1 MFQHA
6 PVVGHLI
13 GFRDSLMFR
22 TFALTWLFCLVGVS
36 VIAGD
41 APLRLLFLGDNNH
54 HRPADRFAQ
63 LAPVMAERGI
73 ELKYTD
79 ELNSLNAA
87 TLSRFDGL
95 IVYANHPAI
104 SPEQESALLRYVAS
118 GKGFVPLHCASY
130 CFLNSPKYI
139 ELVGG
144 QFQKHGTGT
153 VSTRIVDRR
162 HALMQGFGG
171 FESWDETY
179 VHHRTTN
186 DRTILEVRM
195 GGMQAEGNDVEP
207 WTWVRQHGDGRV
219 FYTAWGHD
227 ARTWSHP
234 GFQNLIERGIRWA
247 CRRDLSEVADY
258 HERDRFETP
267 KMTRI
272 SSDRPLFEYL
282 DVGPKI
288 PNYTDSGKWGTQ
300 GEAQSLM
307 QKPLSPEESLQH
319 YVTPVGM
326 ELKLHAAE
334 PQFGGKPIAMNWDH
348 RGRLWVCETVDYPN
362 ELQPGNKG
370 RDRIRIC
377 EDTDRDGKADKFTVF
392 AENLSIPTSIA
403 FARGG
408 VIVQNG
414 TQTLFLK
421 DTNGDDK
428 ADVKTV
434 LIDNWTLGDTHGG
447 VSNLRY
453 GLDGWFWGMQGYN
466 DSKPVI
472 NGQQQPGFRMGF
484 FRFRLDD
491 SDPPKVAE
499 LEFVRS
505 TSNNTWGLGI
515 SEEGLIFGSTANHH
529 PSYFMP
535 IPNRYYERVRGWTPD
550 LMADD
555 IADTHL
561 FDPITEKVRQ
571 VDHHGGYTAAAGH
584 ALYTARSYPKQW
596 WNRTAFVCGPTG
608 HLVGTFVLKPDGAS
622 FQSNSPCNL
631 VASDDEWSAPIMAE
645 VGPDGCVWVLD
656 WYNYIVQH
664 NPTPRGFKTGK
675 GNAYETDLR
684 DKRHGRVYRVVPT
697 EPTVGSM
704 EWMPLD
710 PNNAKQLVQ
719 ALTHPTMLWRLHAQ
733 QLLIERGQTDVVPK
747 LVELVEDSSV
757 DEIGLNVG
765 AIHALQTLNGLGVI
779 STKDSARAAVISAL
793 KHPSAGVRRNA
804 IQVLPAD
811 NQSISPLVDSGV
823 LTDSDAQV
831 RLAAYLKFADLPAN
845 SVAATATISSANDP
859 ANHVSREQRNHRWLI
874 DALTSAAATQGIDFF
889 RQLSKQEF
897 ADEPQSD
904 LVAVTERAAEH
915 IGRGGR
921 NADVPKLVDD
931 LTSMNSQLANATIAG
946 LERGWP
952 SNRTVA
958 LSSTQETQLVK
969 LTESIPSAAVPRLV
983 SLVNRWGSNALD
995 GQITKI
1001 VNAYLKSIRD
1011 DSQTLDARAEAA
1023 RQLVAFRP
1031 NDAKATE
1038 KLLQLITPRTAPPL
1052 AEALIA
1058 ATQRSQV
1065 AEVGETLVDLVPNA
1079 TPAVRRV
1086 ALRTLMS
1093 RPDWTATLVEGLKN
1107 GDVQISDLS
1116 LDQQTALGNHPDKT
1130 IRVAAQKVMQAGGGL
1145 PNADREKVLQS
1156 LLAVTKQKGDVK
1168 RGFEMYKKHC
1178 AKCHVHGKEG
1188 QKVGPELTGMA
1199 VHPKVEFLTNIIDPS
1214 RSVEGNF
1221 RSYTVLTSEGRVF
1234 TGMLAAESRTAIE
1247 LVDTEGKR
1255 HAIPREDIEELIA
1268 SKKSIMPE
1276 GFEKQM
1282 SAEELTD
1289 LLEFLTQKGRFVPLP
1304 LAKAATAISTQ
1315 PLFHTAPNGPD
1326 RLIFDDWTPKT
1337 FQDVPFSVIDPNGG
1351 RQRNIILLHGPQG
1364 SQPPRMPQSVSLPCN
1379 TPATAIHFLSGV
1391 SGWGFPAHRAS
1402 TVAMTVRLHYADGQ
1416 TENHNLINGRDFAD
1430 YIRRVDVPGS
1440 KFAFRLQGGQQIR
1453 YLSVT
1458 PKRADSIDKIEL
1470 ISGDDPTSPIVMA
1483 VTVETRSEKESTEQH

>member
-1 MFQHA
+1 
-6 PVVGHLI
+6 
-13 GFRDSLMFR
+13 MFR
-22 TFALTWLFCLVGVS
+22 TFALACLSCFVGSPVS
-36 VIAGD
+36 ADD
-41 APLRLLFLGDNNH
+41 ATLQLLFLGDNGH
-54 HRPADRFAQ
+54 HRPAERFAQ
-63 LAPVMAERGI
+63 LAPVMERRGI
-73 ELKYTD
+73 DLKYTD
-79 ELNSLNAA
+79 ELKALNAE
-87 TLSRFDGL
+87 TLSQFDGL
-95 IVYANHPAI
+95 IVYANHEKI
-104 SPEQESALLRYVAS
+104 TPEQESALLEYVAS

-144 QFQKHGTGT
+144 QFLKHGTGT
-153 VSTRIVDRR
+153 MSTKIVNRT
-162 HALMQGFGG
+162 HTLMRGFGG

-179 VHHRTTN
+179 VHHRTTD
-186 DRTILEVRM
+186 DRTILEVRP
-195 GGMQAEGNDVEP
+195 GGMQADGNEVEP
-207 WTWVRQHGDGRV
+207 WTWVRNHGEGRV

-227 ARTWSHP
+227 QRTWSHP
-234 GFQNLIERGIRWA
+234 GFHNLIERGIRWA
-247 CRRDLSEVADY
+247 CKRNLSQVAEY
-258 HERDRFETP
+258 WERERFETP
-267 KMTRI
+267 EMTKI
-272 SSDRPLFEYL
+272 ADDLPKFEYI

-288 PNYTDSGKWGTQ
+288 PNYQASEEWGKQ
-300 GEAQSLM
+300 GEAKSLM
-307 QKPLSPEESLQH
+307 QKPLSPEESLKH

-334 PQFGGKPIAMNWDH
+334 PQLGGKPIAMNWDH

-377 EDTDRDGKADKFTVF
+377 EDADRDGKADKFTVF

-408 VIVQNG
+408 AIVQNG

-421 DTNGDDK
+421 DTDGDDK

-434 LIDNWTLGDTHGG
+434 LIDNWKLGDTHGG

-466 DSKPVI
+466 DSRPVI
-472 NGQQQPGFRMGF
+472 NGKQQPGFRMGF

-515 SEEGLIFGSTANHH
+515 SEEGLIFGSTANHY

-550 LMADD
+550 LMADY

-584 ALYTARSYPKQW
+584 ALYTARSYPEQW

-631 VASDDEWSAPIMAE
+631 VAADDEWSAPIMAE

-684 DKRHGRVYRVVPT
+684 DKKHGRVFRVVSNQPMNWAMIW
-697 EPTVGSM
+697 EPLHR
-704 EWMPLD
+704 ED
-710 PNNAKQLVQ
+710 PMQWVAYLK
-719 ALTHPTMLWRLHAQ
+719 HPTMLWRLRAQ

-747 LVELVEDSSV
+747 LVELVKDESV
-757 DEIGLNVG
+757 DSIGLNVG
-765 AIHALQTLNGLGVI
+765 AIHALQTLNGLDAI
-779 STKDSARAAVISAL
+779 AKDDAVRNAIVAAL
-793 KHPSAGVRRNA
+793 KHPSTGVRRNA
-804 IQVLPAD
+804 IQVLPND
-811 NQSISPLVDSGV
+811 DQTVSPLAESGV
-823 LTDSDAQV
+823 LTDSDPQV
-831 RLAAYLKFADLPAN
+831 RLAAYLKLADLPAN
-845 SVAATATISSANDP
+845 KGAAAATVSSANDP
-859 ANHVSREQRNHRWLI
+859 ANHVSREQRNNRWLI
-874 DALTSAAATQGIDFF
+874 DALTSAAANQGPSFF
-889 RQLSKQEF
+889 RQLSEQEF
-897 ADEPQSD
+897 AGEPQAD
-904 LVAVTERAAEH
+904 LIMITERTAEH

-921 NADVPKLVDD
+921 SEDVPKLVEY
-931 LTSMNSQLANATIAG
+931 LSSMNDKLASATIVG

-952 SNRTVA
+952 ANRKIE
-958 LSSTQETQLVK
+958 LSSELDTQLVK
-969 LTESIPSAAVPRLV
+969 LSEKLPSNSVPPLVALV
-983 SLVNRWGSNALD
+983 SRWGSEALD

-1001 VNAYLKSIRD
+1001 VNAFLKSIRD
-1011 DSQTLDARAEAA
+1011 DSKSLDERAAAA

-1031 NDAKATE
+1031 NDAKATK

-1065 AEVGETLVDLVPNA
+1065 AEVGDTLVDLVPNA

-1093 RPDWTATLVEGLKN
+1093 RPDWTKTLVEGLED
-1107 GDVQISDLS
+1107 GDVQLSDLS

-1130 IRVAAQKVMQAGGGL
+1130 IRAAAQKVMQAGGGL

-1156 LLAVTKQKGDVK
+1156 LLAVTVHKGDVK
-1168 RGFEMYKKHC
+1168 SGFEMYKKHC

-1282 SAEELTD
+1282 SADELTD

-1326 RLIFDDWTPKT
+1326 RMIFDDWTPKT
-1337 FQDVPFSVIDPNGG
+1337 FRDVPFSVIDPNGG

-1416 TENHNLINGRDFAD
+1416 TEDHDLINGRDFAD

-1440 KFAFRLQGGQQIR
+1440 EFAFRLQGGQQVR

-1483 VTVETRSEKESTEQH
+1483 VTVETRSKESADQD